1 MYRRKRWLQEQNK
14 TKYEKTEDFPLQ
26 LTIACRGKIFRFFR
40 FSNANFPMPTLTNAV
55 VVLKFLQT
63 MSTQEK
69 EGQSVRR
76 NENGC
81 TVQSQRD

>member
-1 MYRRKRWLQEQNK
+1 M
-14 TKYEKTEDFPLQ
+14 DFCPF
-26 LTIACRGKIFRFFR
+26 LTVRLAE
-40 FSNANFPMPTLTNAV
+40 TLTDAV

-63 MSTQEK
+63 MSMKEK

-81 TVQSQRD
+81 TVQS

>member
-1 MYRRKRWLQEQNK
+1 MYRRKKWLQEQNK
-14 TKYEKTEDFPLQ
+14 TKYEKTEDFTSTANNRLQ
-26 LTIACRGKIFRFFR
+26 RQNLPFFR
-40 FSNANFPMPTLTNAV
+40 FSNVNFPMPTLTNAV

-63 MSTQEK
+63 MSTKEK

>member
-1 MYRRKRWLQEQNK
+1 MRKRKIL
-14 TKYEKTEDFPLQ
+14 PLQ
-26 LTIACRGKIFRFFR
+26 LTIVCRGKIFRFFR
-40 FSNANFPMPTLTNAV
+40 FSNVNFPMPTLTNAV

>member
-1 MYRRKRWLQEQNK
+1 MRLAVWLDVSYVIWWFAEI
-14 TKYEKTEDFPLQ
+14 TKYEKRIRQRDRVRKSWISVLFLMVRLAE
-26 LTIACRGKIFRFFR
+26 
-40 FSNANFPMPTLTNAV
+40 TLTNAV

-63 MSTQEK
+63 MSTKEK

>member
-1 MYRRKRWLQEQNK
+1 M
-14 TKYEKTEDFPLQ
+14 
-26 LTIACRGKIFRFFR
+26 
-40 FSNANFPMPTLTNAV
+40 NFGISVLFLMVRLAETLTNAV

-63 MSTQEK
+63 MSTKEK